1 MDRHA
6 TSPFGTKRLLEGGQS
21 MSALPGISDVHL
33 FRYRQSIVHL
43 DAEISHRAFDLGV
56 TKRS

>member
-1 MDRHA
+1 
-6 TSPFGTKRLLEGGQS
+6 